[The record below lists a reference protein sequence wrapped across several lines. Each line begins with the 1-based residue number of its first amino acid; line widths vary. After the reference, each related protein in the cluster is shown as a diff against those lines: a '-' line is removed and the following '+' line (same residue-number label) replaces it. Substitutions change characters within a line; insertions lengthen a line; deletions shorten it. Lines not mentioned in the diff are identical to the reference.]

1 MAPKTNLDLVKECDN
16 FPYPDK
22 QPKVHEELTSTYY
35 QFKTIDCDASL
46 GYIPSWVV
54 ERMPWSKACKIDD
67 TSRTVLLGGGPE
79 SSPSGQTGSVQSWT
93 KPLEEIVNTARAQE
107 TFKVLAGW
115 RNELY
120 PVYGPH
126 RRVVMD
132 VERAASALLGIVTYG
147 VHMTVYVNSS
157 EGIKIWAPRRA
168 KTKQTY
174 GGMMDNTV
182 AGGISTG
189 EKPFECL
196 VREAEEEAS
205 LPEDI
210 VRKGT
215 KACGTVTYFH
225 IRDTRAGGEAGLCQ
239 PECQFV
245 YDLEVSDSV
254 IPKPGDNEAED
265 FRLLTVAEVQKAM
278 ADGEFKPNCALVLL
292 DFFVRHGILT
302 VENEENYIEIVARI
316 HRRLEFSTL

>member
-1 MAPKTNLDLVKECDN
+1 
-16 FPYPDK
+16 
-22 QPKVHEELTSTYY
+22 
-35 QFKTIDCDASL
+35 
-46 GYIPSWVV
+46 
-54 ERMPWSKACKIDD
+54 MPWSKNCRIDKEKKI
-67 TSRTVLLGGGPE
+67 VLLERG
-79 SSPSGQTGSVQSWT
+79 SDAAQIGQERRSVQSWT
-93 KPLEEIVNTARAQE
+93 EPIEEVVNAARAQK
-107 TFKVLAGW
+107 TFKVLDGW
-115 RNELY
+115 RDELY
-120 PVYGPH
+120 PVYGPD

-147 VHMTVYVNSS
+147 VHMTVYVKSY
-157 EGIKIWAPRRA
+157 EDLKIWVPRRA

-174 GGMMDNTV
+174 SGMLDNTV

-189 EKPFECL
+189 EQPFECL
-196 VREAEEEAS
+196 VREAQEEAS

-210 VRKGT
+210 VRPGA
-215 KACGTVTYFH
+215 KASGTVTYFH
-225 IRDTRAGGEAGLCQ
+225 VRDSRAGGESGLCQ

-245 YDLEVSDSV
+245 YDLEISDSV
-254 IPKPGDNEAED
+254 IPQPGDNEAED

-302 VENEENYIEIVARI
+302 VENEENYIEMVARL